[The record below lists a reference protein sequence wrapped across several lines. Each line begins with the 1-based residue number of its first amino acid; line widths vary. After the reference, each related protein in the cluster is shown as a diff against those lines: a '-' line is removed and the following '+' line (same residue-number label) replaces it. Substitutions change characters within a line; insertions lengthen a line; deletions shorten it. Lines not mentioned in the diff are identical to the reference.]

1 VNQAPAS
8 REALVV
14 IPARFQSSRFPGKP
28 LADLGGKTVIR
39 RCYEQVCLAVD
50 RDRVFVAT
58 DDDRIAAEC
67 TTHSMSFVMTSDTCL
82 TGTDRV
88 AEVAEQRAAEWYVN
102 VQGDEP
108 FIDPAAVTAMLNAVD
123 AAGPDVFV
131 INAYEELH
139 TEADFRSPTLPKAV
153 TDLNGR
159 LLYVSRASI
168 PTTKKL
174 EYRTAHRQVGMYA
187 FRREALRRFAACTE
201 KTPLEEIEDV
211 EILRFLELGMGVQM
225 IKVESG
231 GIAIDTPDDLARAQE
246 FLRNKR

>member
-1 VNQAPAS
+1 MNQVPAS
-8 REALVV
+8 RSALVI

-39 RCYEQVCLAVD
+39 RCYEQVCKAVD
-50 RDRVFVAT
+50 RERVFVAT

-67 TTHSMSFVMTSDTCL
+67 STHHMQFVMTSDRCL

-108 FIDPAAVTAMLNAVD
+108 FIDPHAVTAMLGAVD
-123 AAGPDVFV
+123 AAGPDVYV
-131 INAYEELH
+131 INAYEQLH
-139 TEADFRSPTLPKAV
+139 TEEEFRSPTLPKAV

-168 PTTKKL
+168 PTTKKF

-187 FRREALRRFAACTE
+187 FRREALQRFAACTQ

-231 GIAIDTPDDLARAQE
+231 GIAIDTPDDLARAQQ
-246 FLRNKR
+246 FLRSQG

>member
-1 VNQAPAS
+1 MNQAPAS
-8 REALVV
+8 REAIVV

-50 RDRVFVAT
+50 RQRVFVAT
-58 DDDRIAAEC
+58 DDHRIAQEC
-67 TTHSMSFVMTSDTCL
+67 NAHGMSFVMTSERCL

-88 AEVAEQRAAEWYVN
+88 AEVAEQRPAEWYVN

-123 AAGPDVFV
+123 AAGPDVYV

-139 TEADFRSPTLPKAV
+139 TEAEFRSPTLPKAV
-153 TDLNGR
+153 TDLNGK

-187 FRREALRRFAACTE
+187 FRREALRRFAACKE

-231 GIAIDTPDDLARAQE
+231 GIAIDTPEDLARAQA
-246 FLRNKR
+246 FLRDKR